1 MHGLPAGW
9 TLYGGTQLADRYRA
23 FNLGVGKNMGYF
35 GALSLDITQANAT
48 LADDSEHQGQS
59 VRFLYNKSL
68 DETGTNLQL
77 VGYRYSTRGYYNFA
91 DTTYR
96 RMSGYSVETQDG
108 VIQVKPKFTDYY
120 NLAYSKRGKVQL
132 SVTQQLGRTATLY
145 LSGSHQTYWGTD
157 DADEQLQA
165 GLNAAVDDINW
176 SLSYSLTKTP
186 GSRGAIKCW
195 RSISISPSAT
205 GCVPTAARSGG
216 TPAPATAC
224 RTISMAA

>member
-48 LADDSEHQGQS
+48 RLTTANIRGSRCVFS
-59 VRFLYNKSL
+59 ITNP

-96 RMSGYSVETQDG
+96 RMSGYSVETRTALS
-108 VIQVKPKFTDYY
+108 VKPKFTDYY
-120 NLAYSKRGKVQL
+120 NLAYSKRGRC
-132 SVTQQLGRTATLY
+132 S
-145 LSGSHQTYWGTD
+145 
-157 DADEQLQA
+157 
-165 GLNAAVDDINW
+165 
-176 SLSYSLTKTP
+176 
-186 GSRGAIKCW
+186 
-195 RSISISPSAT
+195 
-205 GCVPTAARSGG
+205 
-216 TPAPATAC
+216 
-224 RTISMAA
+224 

>member
-48 LADDSEHQGQS
+48 TADDSEHQGQS

-108 VIQVKPKFTDYY
+108 VIRKTEIYRLLQSGLQQARQGAAERDSAVGAHRHP
-120 NLAYSKRGKVQL
+120 L
-132 SVTQQLGRTATLY
+132 SQR
-145 LSGSHQTYWGTD
+145 
-157 DADEQLQA
+157 
-165 GLNAAVDDINW
+165 
-176 SLSYSLTKTP
+176 
-186 GSRGAIKCW
+186 
-195 RSISISPSAT
+195 
-205 GCVPTAARSGG
+205 
-216 TPAPATAC
+216 
-224 RTISMAA
+224 

>member
-1 MHGLPAGW
+1 
-9 TLYGGTQLADRYRA
+9 
-23 FNLGVGKNMGYF
+23 MGYF

-165 GLNAAVDDINW
+165 GPQRRRGRYQLVAKLQPDKKRLAAGARSNAGDQYQYPLQPLAAFRQP
-176 SLSYSLTKTP
+176 LGL
-186 GSRGAIKCW
+186 
-195 RSISISPSAT
+195 
-205 GCVPTAARSGG
+205 AARQRQLQPVARSQWPHDQSGG
-216 TPAPATAC
+216 PVWHPAGRQQPQL
-224 RTISMAA
+224 